1 MNKRSGSSLPDY
13 WNWNLENDYWQN
25 GIKYIAGVDEAGRG
39 ALCGPVVASAVIF
52 NQPFSEWEVIRD
64 SKKLSPEQRK
74 RSYHVILNHAFCVG
88 VGLANSNEI
97 DTINIR
103 NATHIAMIHAINNL
117 SIIPDIILVD
127 GNAKPVQSSHVRCI
141 IKGDDS
147 VVSIAAASII
157 AKVFRDYLMQEYA
170 KTYPAYGFE
179 KHKGY
184 GTAEHLLRIEKFG
197 ITPWHRLSFRNTHY
211 RQHKL
216 FR

>member
-1 MNKRSGSSLPDY
+1 MNKRSGSSMPDY

-25 GIKYIAGVDEAGRG
+25 GKKYIAGVDEAGRG
-39 ALCGPVVASAVIF
+39 ALCGPVVACAIIF
-52 NQPFSEWEVIRD
+52 NKPFSEWEVIRD
-64 SKKLSPEQRK
+64 SKKLNPEQRK
-74 RSYHVILNHAFCVG
+74 RSYQVILHHALCVG
-88 VGLANSNEI
+88 IGLANSNEI

-103 NATHIAMIHAINNL
+103 NATHVAMIHAINNL
-117 SIIPDIILVD
+117 SVVPEIILVD
-127 GNAKPVQSSHVRCI
+127 GNAKPFQSSHVRCI

-157 AKVFRDYLMQEYA
+157 AKVFRDYLMEEYA

-184 GTAEHLLRIEKFG
+184 GTAEHMQSIRKYG
-197 ITPWHRLSFRNTHY
+197 VTPWHRLSFRTTGHH
-211 RQHKL
+211 QHKL